1 MTAPAWRLD
10 ASRFPL
16 VMTHVIHGDGRTAP
30 ELASV
35 TRVLDELAMI
45 RGPRVVVVDLTYALP
60 DAARRKLFVDWTKG
74 HWSSIRT
81 ELLAVACVAP
91 GAFQR
96 SILTGLMWFIQP
108 ACPIEMFDRREAA
121 TNWALGVLEGNGLR
135 VPNLPQPS
143 AFGG

>member
-16 VMTHVIHGDGRTAP
+16 VLAHVVGGDGRTPP
-30 ELASV
+30 ELASI

-45 RGPRVVVVDLTYALP
+45 RGPRVVVVDVTYALP

-74 HWSSIRT
+74 HWASIRT
-81 ELLAVACVAP
+81 ELLALGCVAP

-96 SILTGLMWFIQP
+96 SIITGLLWFIQP
-108 ACPIEMFDRREAA
+108 ACPIEVFDRREAA
-121 TNWALGVLEGNGLR
+121 MAWATGVLDSNGLR
-135 VPNLPQPS
+135 VPNLSPPS
-143 AFGG
+143 VASP

>member
-16 VMTHVIHGDGRTAP
+16 VLAHVINGDGRTPP

-35 TRVLDELAMI
+35 TCILDELAMI

-74 HWSSIRT
+74 QWASIRT

-96 SILTGLMWFIQP
+96 SILTGLLWFIQP
-108 ACPIEMFDRREAA
+108 ACPIEMFERRDLAMSWAA
-121 TNWALGVLEGNGLR
+121 GVLDSNGLR
-135 VPNLPQPS
+135 VPSLQPPS
-143 AFGG
+143 AVSG

>member
-16 VMTHVIHGDGRTAP
+16 VLANVVDGDGRTPP

-35 TRVLDELAMI
+35 TRILEELAMI

-60 DAARRKLFVDWTKG
+60 DAARRKLFVDWIKS
-74 HWSSIRT
+74 HWASIRT

-91 GAFQR
+91 GPFQR
-96 SILTGLMWFIQP
+96 SIIASLLWSIQP
-108 ACPIEMFDRREAA
+108 TWPIEVFARRDAA
-121 TNWALGVLEGNGLR
+121 MTWAAGVLDSNGLR
-135 VPNLPQPS
+135 VPSLRPPAVS
-143 AFGG
+143 G